1 VEHIEE
7 PRLDL
12 RERGANQQTS
22 DRRLFLQ
29 LHVFTDCTDPKPLIS
44 VLGARQTEAVLYLD
58 VCDPRGVG
66 LLTMT
71 EDPTFFVGGL
81 RDLLSASAFADLT
94 RRPELTMLG
103 RTYSSGFEADLEDYL
118 LRRPRRIACKADWPW
133 AVWYP
138 LRRTGAFARLAP
150 KEQGAILREHANIGR
165 AYGEAGFAQDIRLA
179 CNGLDANDN
188 DFVIGL
194 VGPDLYPLSHLV
206 QNMRRTI
213 QTSEYIEKLG
223 PFFVGRACWQSV
235 AGSVPTSVSGPRS
248 QGQAA

>member
-1 VEHIEE
+1 MEHIEE
-7 PRLDL
+7 PRLDI

-29 LHVFTDCTDPKPLIS
+29 LHVFTGCADPKPLIAGLDAS
-44 VLGARQTEAVLYLD
+44 RAEAVLYLD
-58 VCDPRGVG
+58 VSDPKGVG

-71 EDPTFFVGGL
+71 EDPTVFVTGL
-81 RDLLSASAFADLT
+81 RDLLNAPPFGSLT
-94 RRPELTMLG
+94 RRPELTMFG
-103 RTYSSGFEADLEDYL
+103 RTYSSGFEMDLEESL
-118 LRRPRRIACKADWPW
+118 LRRPRRIAGKADWPW

-138 LRRTGAFARLAP
+138 LRRTGAFARLSP

-179 CNGLDANDN
+179 CNGLDVNDN
-188 DFVIGL
+188 DFIIGL

-206 QNMRRTI
+206 QNMRKTI

-223 PFFVGRACWQSV
+223 PFFVGRACWQRTV
-235 AGSVPTSVSGPRS
+235 RS
-248 QGQAA
+248 T

>member
-7 PRLDL
+7 PRLDI
-12 RERGANQQTS
+12 RERGANQQIS

-29 LHVFTDCTDPKPLIS
+29 LQVFTGCPDPEPLKAALDAS
-44 VLGARQTEAVLYLD
+44 QAEAVLYLD
-58 VCDPRGVG
+58 VADPKGVG
-66 LLTMT
+66 VLTLT
-71 EDPTFFVGGL
+71 EDPTSFVTSL
-81 RDLLSASAFADLT
+81 RDLLNAPPFGHLT

-103 RTYSSGFEADLEDYL
+103 RTYSSGFEMDLDEHL
-118 LRRPRRIACKADWPW
+118 LRRTRRIAGKAEWPW

-179 CNGLDANDN
+179 CNGLDVNDN

-206 QNMRRTI
+206 QNMRKTI

-223 PFFVGRACWQSV
+223 PFFVGRACWQSGV
-235 AGSVPTSVSGPRS
+235 R
-248 QGQAA
+248 

>member
-1 VEHIEE
+1 MEHIEA
-7 PRLDL
+7 PPLDI
-12 RERGANQQTS
+12 RERGANGQMS

-29 LHVFTDCTDPKPLIS
+29 LHVFTGCANPAPLIAA
-44 VLGARQTEAVLYLD
+44 LDACRTEAVLYLD
-58 VCDPRGVG
+58 VSDPQGVG
-66 LLTMT
+66 ILTVS
-71 EDPTFFVGGL
+71 EDPTFFVAGLRELLNAPPFGGL
-81 RDLLSASAFADLT
+81 S

-103 RTYSSGFEADLEDYL
+103 RTYASGFEMDLEEYL
-118 LRRPRRIACKADWPW
+118 LRRPRRIVGKTDWPW

-138 LRRTGAFARLAP
+138 LRRTGAFARLSP

-179 CNGLDANDN
+179 CNGLDVNDN

-206 QNMRRTI
+206 QNMRKTI

-223 PFFVGRACWQSV
+223 PFFVGHACWQRV
-235 AGSVPTSVSGPRS
+235 AG
-248 QGQAA
+248 

>member
-7 PRLDL
+7 PRLDI

-29 LHVFTDCTDPKPLIS
+29 LHVFTGCPDPQPLIAALDAS
-44 VLGARQTEAVLYLD
+44 RAEAVLYLD
-58 VCDPRGVG
+58 VADPRGVG
-66 LLTMT
+66 VLTMT
-71 EDPTFFVGGL
+71 EDPTLFVTGL
-81 RDLLSASAFADLT
+81 RDLLNAPPFERLT

-103 RTYSSGFEADLEDYL
+103 RTYSAGFEMDLDEYL
-118 LRRPRRIACKADWPW
+118 LRRPRRIAGKAEWPW

-150 KEQGAILREHANIGR
+150 KEQGAILREHATIGR
-165 AYGEAGFAQDIRLA
+165 SYGEAGFAQDIRLA
-179 CNGLDANDN
+179 CNGLDINDN
-188 DFVIGL
+188 DFVVGL

-206 QNMRRTI
+206 QNMRKTI

-223 PFFVGRACWQSV
+223 PFFVGRACWQRV
-235 AGSVPTSVSGPRS
+235 AGVE
-248 QGQAA
+248 

>member
-7 PRLDL
+7 PRLDI
-12 RERGANQQTS
+12 RERGANQQTF

-29 LHVFTDCTDPKPLIS
+29 LHVFTGCPDPQPLIAALDAS
-44 VLGARQTEAVLYLD
+44 RAEAVLYLD
-58 VCDPRGVG
+58 VADPKGVG
-66 LLTMT
+66 VLTMT
-71 EDPTFFVGGL
+71 EDPTLFVTGL
-81 RDLLSASAFADLT
+81 RDLLNAPPFERLT

-103 RTYSSGFEADLEDYL
+103 RTYSAGFEMDLDEYL
-118 LRRPRRIACKADWPW
+118 LRRPRRIAGKAEWPW

-179 CNGLDANDN
+179 CNGLDVNDN

-206 QNMRRTI
+206 QNMRKTI

-223 PFFVGRACWQSV
+223 PFFVGRACWQRV
-235 AGSVPTSVSGPRS
+235 ARVE
-248 QGQAA
+248 

>member
-1 VEHIEE
+1 MGHIEE
-7 PRLDL
+7 PRLDI

-29 LHVFTDCTDPKPLIS
+29 LHVFTGCPDPQPLIAALDAS
-44 VLGARQTEAVLYLD
+44 RAEAVLYLD
-58 VCDPRGVG
+58 VADPKGVG
-66 LLTMT
+66 VLTMT
-71 EDPTFFVGGL
+71 EDPTLFVTSL
-81 RDLLSASAFADLT
+81 RDLLNAPPFERLT

-103 RTYSSGFEADLEDYL
+103 RTYSSGFETDLEEYL
-118 LRRPRRIACKADWPW
+118 LRRPRRIAGKPDWPW

-165 AYGEAGFAQDIRLA
+165 TYGEAGFAQDIRLA
-179 CNGLDANDN
+179 CNGLDVNDN

-194 VGPDLYPLSHLV
+194 VGPDLHPLSHLV
-206 QNMRRTI
+206 QNMRKTI

-223 PFFVGRACWQSV
+223 PFFVGRACWQRV
-235 AGSVPTSVSGPRS
+235 ARVE
-248 QGQAA
+248 

>member
-7 PRLDL
+7 PRLDI

-29 LHVFTDCTDPKPLIS
+29 LHVFTGCPDPQPLIAALDVS
-44 VLGARQTEAVLYLD
+44 RAEAVLYLD
-58 VCDPRGVG
+58 VADPKGVG
-66 LLTMT
+66 VLTMT
-71 EDPTFFVGGL
+71 EDPTLFVTGL
-81 RDLLSASAFADLT
+81 RDLLNAPPFERLT

-103 RTYSSGFEADLEDYL
+103 RTYSAGFEMDLDEYL
-118 LRRPRRIACKADWPW
+118 LRRPRRIAGKAEWPW

-179 CNGLDANDN
+179 CNGLDVNDN

-206 QNMRRTI
+206 QNMRKTI

-223 PFFVGRACWQSV
+223 PFFVGRACWQRV
-235 AGSVPTSVSGPRS
+235 AHLE
-248 QGQAA
+248 